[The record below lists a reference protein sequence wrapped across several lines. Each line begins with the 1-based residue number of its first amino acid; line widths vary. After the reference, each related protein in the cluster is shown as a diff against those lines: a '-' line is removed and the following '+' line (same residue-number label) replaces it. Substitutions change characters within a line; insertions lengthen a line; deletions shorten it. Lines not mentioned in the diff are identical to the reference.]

1 MNPTNNPLSPPPRS
15 ALLPPDQAVEPLFYR
30 RLRDGLDGLDRQ
42 TLRRWL
48 RPLPSTG
55 RLVRLAG
62 RELLNLAGN
71 DYLGLAEH
79 PHLKET
85 AIRAIEQHGVGATAS
100 RLVAGHLDLH
110 AQIESRFAAF
120 KHAEA
125 GLLLPTGYA
134 ANLAVLTA
142 LAGPGDLICQDKLN
156 HASLLDAAQASGA
169 RVRTFP
175 HRDYAKLERLLKK
188 HADRGVST
196 SGGGPLG
203 QRFIVTDAVFSMDGN
218 VADLPALCA
227 LAERHDAV
235 LVVDEAHGTGV
246 LGGDGAGLASAQG
259 VADRVPITVSTASK
273 ALGGLGGLVTGPRV
287 VIDTLINR
295 ARPLI
300 YSTAVPPAQAATI
313 GAALDVIRDEPER
326 RLWLAELSKRL
337 RTQLAAAGWAGLCGG
352 DDLYPTPI
360 VPLIVG
366 SSEAA
371 VALQKQL
378 EHHHI
383 LAVAIRPPTVA
394 PRSARVRLSLR
405 ADMTDADLSLIVSAA
420 GSPPR

>member
-1 MNPTNNPLSPPPRS
+1 M
-15 ALLPPDQAVEPLFYR
+15 
-30 RLRDGLDGLDRQ
+30 
-42 TLRRWL
+42 
-48 RPLPSTG
+48 
-55 RLVRLAG
+55 AG